1 MAESVVP
8 GPISDL
14 SAVRE
19 ATCVHTKKIYD
30 SCQAKDGREDLRLYP
45 TQSSQC
51 VIDQAD
57 SIKAGRAKLLYVMV
71 NVEPTGLN
79 RGFYTIDLRY
89 FYKITAEAYCG
100 CSRSSLISG
109 LAVFDKRA
117 VLFGSE
123 GCAKVFTSGNGCADL
138 RQPLSLGR
146 NDPLAVVEAVDPIIL
161 NLKLTCVCDRP
172 RCAENT
178 LTEIPAAICAV
189 FDDPICLD
197 NNTAKRL
204 YVSLGQFSILRLER
218 DTQLLI
224 PVYDY
229 CMPDKECT
237 CDSCDNDP
245 CDIFQQITF
254 PVGQFFP
261 PATACDIDPLN
272 ELRKN
277 CCCQ

>member
-19 ATCVHTKKIYD
+19 ATCIHTMKIYD
-30 SCQAKDGREDLRLYP
+30 SCQSKDCIEDLRLYP

-51 VIDQAD
+51 AIDQAD
-57 SIKAGRAKLLYVMV
+57 SIKACRAKLLYVLV
-71 NVEPTGLN
+71 NVESTGLN

-89 FYKITAEAYCG
+89 FYKITAEAFSG
-100 CSRSSLISG
+100 CARSTPISG

-123 GCAKVFTSGNGCADL
+123 GRAKVFTSGSGCSNVD
-138 RQPLSLGR
+138 RPLKLGC
-146 NDPLAVVEAVDPIIL
+146 DEPLAVVEAVDPIVL
-161 NLKLTCVCDRP
+161 NLKLCCVHDRP
-172 RCAENT
+172 HCAENT
-178 LTEIPAAICAV
+178 LTEIPHAICSA
-189 FDDPICLD
+189 FDEPICLD
-197 NNTAKRL
+197 SSTSKRV

-237 CDSCDNDP
+237 CDSCDKDP
-245 CDIFQQITF
+245 CDIFQQISF

-261 PATACDIDPLN
+261 PAAASDIDPLN
-272 ELRKN
+272 ELRRH
-277 CCCQ
+277 CGCQ